1 MGKSRHWSTNMELSV
16 LLLFPLLVSCG
27 PLPDLS
33 PKICLNPSLSTSV
46 TLSAHD
52 LYSTVERQE
61 VGERNVLISPLSIQL
76 AASLVYNGA
85 RGDSKHQLATMLGL
99 HNVSDHLVQQETR
112 KLLLSYAELKKN
124 LTANIELA
132 NVIFADESAEVK
144 DTYEDVLNESFLTS
158 TQRLNYSDTV
168 ESAEIINSWV
178 ADKTNNL
185 INDLVSPTSFS
196 PTTRMM
202 LLNAVYFKANWQ
214 LPFQK
219 ALTRTGDFF
228 VSKDRFVDADMMF
241 LDDSIYYGH
250 DKDLESQIISLQYE
264 DPNFTMIIMLPDSE
278 SGLKTLSQ
286 KLKGKNLTQIHNSP
300 NPREMILFLPK
311 FKTGYKTELVSAF
324 RSLGVSDIFAA
335 DSADLSGITPEP
347 VFISDIIHQTKVEV
361 NEEGSEAAAV
371 TGVQIDIRSGHGHSP
386 HIVLYING
394 PFFFVIQDL
403 KNNIPL
409 FMGKIVN
416 PTDQD
421 PVLVVNDK
429 KEVVEHG
436 SLVSLNLIPEVKTE
450 KENFVSIRSSNPEDL
465 LDNKEM
471 DPEEK
476 AHIKNFPGYEV
487 PDCHEVSGDND
498 HILFP
503 CPMDT
508 QPIEDYKKEHGDPS
522 RLGINGEKAALL
534 IER

>member
-1 MGKSRHWSTNMELSV
+1 MGKSRHWSTSMELSV
-16 LLLFPLLVSCG
+16 LLLFPLLVSSG

-33 PKICLNPSLSTSV
+33 PTVCLNPSLSTSV

-52 LYSTVERQE
+52 LYSIVERKE

-85 RGDSKHQLATMLGL
+85 RGNSKHQLATMLGL

-132 NVIFADESAEVK
+132 NVIFADESVEVK
-144 DTYEDVLNESFLTS
+144 DTYEDILNESFLTS

-168 ESAEIINSWV
+168 ESAKIINSWV

-196 PTTRMM
+196 PTTE
-202 LLNAVYFKANWQ
+202 
-214 LPFQK
+214 
-219 ALTRTGDFF
+219 
-228 VSKDRFVDADMMF
+228 MMF
-241 LDDSIYYGH
+241 LDDSIYFGQ

-278 SGLKTLSQ
+278 SGLQSLSQ
-286 KLKGKNLTQIHNSP
+286 KLKGKNLTKIHNSL
-300 NPREMILFLPK
+300 NPREMLLTLPK

-324 RSLGVSDIFAA
+324 QSLGVSDIFAA

-347 VFISDIIHQTKVEV
+347 VFVSDIIHQTKIEV

-371 TGVQIDIRSGHGHSP
+371 TGFQIDIRNGGSTP
-386 HIVLYING
+386 IMLNINR

-421 PVLVVNDK
+421 PVFVVEDK
-429 KEVVEHG
+429 NEVVDGG

-450 KENFVSIRSSNPEDL
+450 KENFVSIRSNNPLEL
-465 LDNKEM
+465 LHNKEM
-471 DPEEK
+471 DPEER
-476 AHIKNFPGYEV
+476 AYIKNFPGSEV
-487 PDCHEVSGDND
+487 TIDCHEVSGDND

-534 IER
+534 MER

>member
-1 MGKSRHWSTNMELSV
+1 MGKSRRWSTSMELSV
-16 LLLFPLLVSCG
+16 LLLFPLLVSSG

-33 PKICLNPSLSTSV
+33 PTACLNPSLSTSV

-52 LYSTVERQE
+52 LYSTVERQD

-85 RGDSKHQLATMLGL
+85 RGNSKHQLATMLGL

-196 PTTRMM
+196 PTT
-202 LLNAVYFKANWQ
+202 K
-214 LPFQK
+214 
-219 ALTRTGDFF
+219 
-228 VSKDRFVDADMMF
+228 MMF
-241 LDDSIYYGH
+241 LDDSIYYGQ

-264 DPNFTMIIMLPDSE
+264 DPNFTMIIIFPDSE
-278 SGLKTLSQ
+278 SGLQSLSQ
-286 KLKGKNLTQIHNSP
+286 KLKGKNLTKIHNSL
-300 NPREMILFLPK
+300 NPREMLLTLPK

-324 RSLGVSDIFAA
+324 QSLGVSDIFAA
-335 DSADLSGITPEP
+335 DSADLSGITSEP
-347 VFISDIIHQTKVEV
+347 VFVSDIIHQTKIEV

-371 TGVQIDIRSGHGHSP
+371 TGFQIDIRNGGSTP
-386 HIVLYING
+386 IMLNINR

-421 PVLVVNDK
+421 PVFVVEDK
-429 KEVVEHG
+429 NEVVDDG
-436 SLVSLNLIPEVKTE
+436 SLTSLNLIPEAKTE
-450 KENFVSIRSSNPEDL
+450 KENFVSIRSNNPLEL
-465 LDNKEM
+465 LHNKEM
-471 DPEEK
+471 DPEER
-476 AHIKNFPGYEV
+476 AHIKNFPGSEV
-487 PDCHEVSGDND
+487 TIDCHEVSDND

-534 IER
+534 MER

>member
-1 MGKSRHWSTNMELSV
+1 MQLSL
-16 LLLFPLLVSCG
+16 LLLFPLLVSSG
-27 PLPDLS
+27 PLPDMS
-33 PKICLNPSLSTSV
+33 PTVCLNPSLSTSV

-52 LYSTVERQE
+52 LYSTIERQE

-85 RGDSKHQLATMLGL
+85 RGNSKHQLATMLGL
-99 HNVSDHLVQQETR
+99 HNVSDHIVQQETR

-144 DTYEDVLNESFLTS
+144 DTYEDILKESFLTS
-158 TQRLNYSDTV
+158 TQRLNYSDAV
-168 ESAEIINSWV
+168 ESAESINSWV

-185 INDLVSPTSFS
+185 IKDLVSPTSFDS
-196 PTTRMM
+196 TTRMM

-214 LPFQK
+214 LPFRK
-219 ALTRTGDFF
+219 ALTRTADFF
-228 VSKDRFVDADMMF
+228 VSKDRFVNAEMMF
-241 LDDSIYYGH
+241 LHDSIYYGQV
-250 DKDLESQIISLQYE
+250 KDLESQIISLQYE

-278 SGLKTLSQ
+278 SGLQTLSQ
-286 KLKGKNLTQIHNSP
+286 KLKGKNLTQIHNSL
-300 NPREMILFLPK
+300 NPREMLLTLPK

-324 RSLGVSDIFAA
+324 QSLGVSDIFAA
-335 DSADLSGITPEP
+335 ESADLSGITSEP
-347 VFISDIIHQTKVEV
+347 VFISDIIHETKIEV

-371 TGVQIDIRSGHGHSP
+371 TGFQIDIRSGGSSP
-386 HIVLYING
+386 IWLKIDR
-394 PFFFVIQDL
+394 PFFFIIQDL

-421 PVLVVNDK
+421 PVLVMKEK
-429 KEVVEHG
+429 KEVAEDG
-436 SLVSLNLIPEVKTE
+436 SLTSLNLIQEVKTE

-465 LDNKEM
+465 LDNEEM
-471 DPEEK
+471 DPEER
-476 AHIKNFPGYEV
+476 AHIKNFPSYEG
-487 PDCHEVSGDND
+487 PIDCHEVSGDND

>member
-1 MGKSRHWSTNMELSV
+1 MELSV
-16 LLLFPLLVSCG
+16 LLLFPLLVSSG

-33 PKICLNPSLSTSV
+33 PTVCLNPSLSTSV

-85 RGDSKHQLATMLGL
+85 RGNSKHQLATMLGL

-144 DTYEDVLNESFLTS
+144 DTYEDILNESFLTS

-219 ALTRTGDFF
+219 AFTRTGDFF
-228 VSKDRFVDADMMF
+228 VSKDRFVDAEMMF
-241 LDDSIYYGH
+241 LDDSIYYGQ

-278 SGLKTLSQ
+278 SGLQTLSQ
-286 KLKGKNLTQIHNSP
+286 KLKGKNLTKIHNSL
-300 NPREMILFLPK
+300 NPREMLLTLPK

-324 RSLGVSDIFAA
+324 QSLGVSDIFAA

-347 VFISDIIHQTKVEV
+347 VFVSDIIHQTKIEV

-371 TGVQIDIRSGHGHSP
+371 TGFQIDIRNGGSTP
-386 HIVLYING
+386 IMLNINR

-421 PVLVVNDK
+421 PVFVVEDK
-429 KEVVEHG
+429 NEVVDDG
-436 SLVSLNLIPEVKTE
+436 SLTSLNLIPEVKTE
-450 KENFVSIRSSNPEDL
+450 KENFVSIRSNNPLEL
-465 LDNKEM
+465 LHNKEM
-471 DPEEK
+471 DPEER
-476 AHIKNFPGYEV
+476 AHIKNFPGSEV
-487 PDCHEVSGDND
+487 TIDCREVSGDND

-534 IER
+534 MER

>member
-1 MGKSRHWSTNMELSV
+1 MELSV
-16 LLLFPLLVSCG
+16 LLLFPLLVSSG
-27 PLPDLS
+27 PLPDMS
-33 PKICLNPSLSTSV
+33 PTACLNPSLSTSV

-85 RGDSKHQLATMLGL
+85 RGNSKHQLATMLGL

-168 ESAEIINSWV
+168 ESAEMINRWV

-219 ALTRTGDFF
+219 AYTRTEDFF
-228 VSKDRFVDADMMF
+228 VSKDRFVDAEMMF
-241 LDDSIYYGH
+241 LDDSIYYGQ

-278 SGLKTLSQ
+278 SGLQTLSQ
-286 KLKGKNLTQIHNSP
+286 KLKGKNLTKIHNSL
-300 NPREMILFLPK
+300 NPREMLLTLPK

-324 RSLGVSDIFAA
+324 QSLGVSDIFAA
-335 DSADLSGITPEP
+335 DSADLSGITSEP
-347 VFISDIIHQTKVEV
+347 VFVSDIIHQTKIEV

-371 TGVQIDIRSGHGHSP
+371 TGFQIDIRNGGSTP
-386 HIVLYING
+386 IMLNINR

-421 PVLVVNDK
+421 PVFVVKDNE
-429 KEVVEHG
+429 EVADDG
-436 SLVSLNLIPEVKTE
+436 SLTSLNLIPEVKTE
-450 KENFVSIRSSNPEDL
+450 KENFVSIRSNNPLEL
-465 LDNKEM
+465 LHNKEM
-471 DPEEK
+471 DPEER
-476 AHIKNFPGYEV
+476 AHIKNFPGSEV
-487 PDCHEVSGDND
+487 TNNCREVSGDND

-534 IER
+534 MER

>member
-1 MGKSRHWSTNMELSV
+1 MQLSV
-16 LLLFPLLVSCG
+16 ILLFPLLVSSG

-33 PKICLNPSLSTSV
+33 PAVCLNPSLSTSV

-85 RGDSKHQLATMLGL
+85 RGNSKHQLATMLGL

-144 DTYEDVLNESFLTS
+144 NTYEEILNKSFLTS

-219 ALTRTGDFF
+219 AFTKTDEFF

-241 LDDSIYYGH
+241 LDDSIYYGQ

-286 KLKGKNLTQIHNSP
+286 KLKGKNLTQIHNSL

-347 VFISDIIHQTKVEV
+347 VFISDIIHQTKIEV

-371 TGVQIDIRSGHGHSP
+371 TGVQIDIRSGASWNP
-386 HIVLYING
+386 IWLNINR

-429 KEVVEHG
+429 KEVVEEG

-465 LDNKEM
+465 LDNEEM
-471 DPEEK
+471 DPEER

-487 PDCHEVSGDND
+487 PTDCHEVSGDND